1 MKDKNRIKMKIRF
14 GSVVMSKVRDMGDNT
29 GELRIISMSKYVVV
43 CVQAVVG
50 NKKFVVKF

>member
-29 GELRIISMSKYVVV
+29 GELRIISMRKYVVL

-50 NKKFVVKF
+50 NQKFVVKF